1 MTNAAPRLLA
11 IDGLNIVRRVYQASV
26 EPDTGDTEQAAETAL
41 RHSLSSFRN
50 LLSAHLPTHV
60 LAAFD
65 VAGLTW
71 RHALFA
77 RYREGRTAMP
87 DVLRERLPDF
97 YLKLLELGLH
107 VVQIA
112 EVEADDVIATAV
124 TRWLRE
130 GRGAAIIAS
139 TDKDL
144 HCLIDDGAQLWD
156 PFKREYHDLAWVESK
171 FGVPPALLPD
181 LLALMGDASDGIP
194 GVSKVGMKTAAKLL
208 RAYGNLDAV
217 MAGAGILPG
226 PLGARLRNERDM
238 LTLSRQLVQLKTDV
252 MLGITWNRLAWK
264 ATSNADGAQR

>member
-1 MTNAAPRLLA
+1 MTDAVPRLLA

-26 EPDTGDTEQAAETAL
+26 EPDTGDSAQTAETAL

-50 LLSAHLPTHV
+50 LLTAQLPTHV

-71 RHALFA
+71 RHALYP
-77 RYREGRTAMP
+77 RYREGRTTMP
-87 DVLRERLPDF
+87 GVLRERLPDF
-97 YLKLLELGLH
+97 YLKLADMGLH

-112 EVEADDVIATAV
+112 DVEADDVIATAV
-124 TRWLRE
+124 VRWLRE
-130 GRGAAIIAS
+130 GRGDAVIAS

-144 HCLIDDGAQLWD
+144 HCLLADGALLWD
-156 PFKREYHDLAWVESK
+156 PFKREYHDAAWVESK
-171 FGVPPALLPD
+171 FGVPPAMLPD
-181 LLALMGDASDGIP
+181 LLALMGDVSDGIP

-226 PLGARLRNERDM
+226 TLGERLRKEQGV
-238 LTLSRQLVQLKTDV
+238 LYLSRQLVQLRTDV
-252 MLGITWNRLAWK
+252 RLGITWNKLALDVV
-264 ATSNADGAQR
+264 T